1 MLRHDNNETNQ
12 QRSFF
17 GPAALLVGSFLR
29 GGFGLLGSFLIPAP
43 TPNRKFLKLELSSS
57 VETDLRC
64 SPELVPNILPEQ
76 GGQTVGRT
84 ARQTIL
90 SVETVGMPL
99 VPRLLQN
106 PEGLGDLVLASLVWH
121 APRMPKTL
129 QTSQDFKKTW
139 ANCLQLA

>member
-1 MLRHDNNETNQ
+1 MLRPDNTETNQ

-43 TPNRKFLKLELSSS
+43 TPNRKFLKPELVSLGD
-57 VETDLRC
+57 DLGA
-64 SPELVPNILPEQ
+64 SPQLVPNILLEQ
-76 GGQTVGRT
+76 GGETVGRT
-84 ARQTIL
+84 ASQTIL
-90 SVETVGMPL
+90 SVEAVCMPL

-106 PEGLGDLVLASLVWH
+106 PEGLRDLVLASLVWH